1 MTRLATSVALAAA
14 TVLVATT
21 AARAETKVLFS
32 PFTPPGHIIFT
43 GIVQPWAKD
52 VERVTEGRVKITYP
66 ANSLAPP
73 PAQWEMVT
81 NGIADAAFIFNG
93 FAQKRLPL
101 INMAHLPFTTT
112 TGEATSVA
120 LWRTYEKF
128 FKKADEYKGV
138 HLLGLFT
145 HPGSE
150 LFSLGQPIVKVSQIQ
165 GLKVWAAPGPPAEA
179 MGKLGAAVVSGPAVR
194 MYEIVSKGTVDAYVG
209 IPYSDVK
216 NFKLV
221 PYTKAVTTIP
231 GKIGGASF
239 SMFMNE
245 QTWSKISK
253 KDQEAIDKVSGE
265 MIARHAAA
273 WDADDKVGMKEL
285 LDSGAKQVPA
295 PAEFLAELHE
305 KLKFL
310 EDNWLKDAAAAG
322 VDGKA
327 ALAFFRAEAKAAA
340 AK

>member
-1 MTRLATSVALAAA
+1 MKRLALSMALATTAVLAA
-14 TVLVATT
+14 TA

-32 PFTPPGHIIFT
+32 PFTPPGHVIT
-43 GIVQPWAKD
+43 VGIVQPWAKD
-52 VERVTEGRVKITYP
+52 VERVTEGRVKVSYP

-101 INMAHLPFTTT
+101 INVAHLPFVTTT
-112 TGEATSVA
+112 AEATSVA

-150 LFSLGQPIVKVSQIQ
+150 LFSLGQPIVKVSQLQ

-194 MYEIVSKGTVDAYVG
+194 MYEIVSKGTVDAYLG

-221 PYTKAVTTIP
+221 SYTKAATEVP
-231 GKIGGASF
+231 GKMGGASF
-239 SMFMNE
+239 SMFMNDK
-245 QTWSKISK
+245 TWNKISK

-265 MIARHAAA
+265 MIARHAKA
-273 WDADDKVGMKEL
+273 WDDDNKIGKDELVKGGGQIIQAPQDFVAD
-285 LDSGAKQVPA
+285 
-295 PAEFLAELHE
+295 LH
-305 KLKFL
+305 KDLQFL
-310 EDNWLKDAAAAG
+310 EDNWLKDAEKAG

-327 ALAFFRAEAKAAA
+327 ALAFFRSESKALA

>member
-1 MTRLATSVALAAA
+1 MKRLVTKMALAGA
-14 TVLVATT
+14 LVAATT
-21 AARAETKVLFS
+21 AARAETKILFS

-138 HLLGLFT
+138 HLLGLFM
-145 HPGSE
+145 HPGDE

-221 PYTKAVTTIP
+221 PYTKGITVIP
-231 GKIGGASF
+231 GKFAGASF
-239 SMFMNE
+239 SMFMNAK
-245 QTWSKISK
+245 TWAGLSK
-253 KDQEAIDKVSGE
+253 KDQDAIDSVSGE
-265 MIARHAAA
+265 MIARHAKA
-273 WDADDKVGMKEL
+273 WDDDDKVGLKEL
-285 LDSGAKQVPA
+285 LAAGAKQVQA
-295 PAEFLAELHE
+295 PPEFMAELQN
-305 KLKFL
+305 KMQFL

-327 ALAFFRAEAKAAA
+327 ALAYFRAEAKAAA

>member
-1 MTRLATSVALAAA
+1 MKRLAMSAAVAAILAAGA
-14 TVLVATT
+14 VPTH
-21 AARAETKVLFS
+21 AETKILFS
-32 PFTPPGHIIFT
+32 PFTPPGHVIVT

-73 PAQWEMVT
+73 PQQWEMVT

-93 FAQKRLPL
+93 FTQKRMPL
-101 INMAHLPFTTT
+101 MQMAHLPFTTT
-112 TGEATSVA
+112 TAEATSIA

-138 HLLGLFT
+138 KLIGLFT
-145 HPGSE
+145 HPGCE
-150 LFSLGQPIVKVSQIQ
+150 LFSLGQPITAASQVQ
-165 GLKVWAAPGPPAEA
+165 GLKVWAAPGPPAEG

-194 MYEIVSKGTVDAYVG
+194 MYEIVSKGTVDAFVG

-221 PYTKAVTTIP
+221 PYTKGVTVVP
-231 GKIGGASF
+231 GKIAGASF
-239 SMFMNE
+239 SMFMSE
-245 QTWSKISK
+245 KAWSGVSK
-253 KDQEAIDKVSGE
+253 KDQAAIDGVSGE
-265 MIARHAAA
+265 LIARHARS
-273 WDADDKVGMKEL
+273 WDEDDKIGVKEL
-285 LDSGAKQVPA
+285 EAAGAKQVTAPPA
-295 PAEFLAELHE
+295 FMAELQE

-310 EDNWLKDAAAAG
+310 EDKWIKEAETAG

-327 ALAFFRAEAKAAA
+327 ALAFFRAEAKALA

>member
-1 MTRLATSVALAAA
+1 MKRLATAISLAAA
-14 TVLVATT
+14 AAMMAT
-21 AARAETKVLFS
+21 ASAKAETKILFS
-32 PFTPPGHIIFT
+32 PFTPPGHVMFT
-43 GIVQPWAKD
+43 GIVKPWAAD

-101 INMAHLPFTTT
+101 ITVAHLPFVTTT
-112 TGEATSVA
+112 AEATSVA

-138 HLLGLFT
+138 HLLGLYT
-145 HPGSE
+145 HPGNP
-150 LFSLGQPIVKVSQIQ
+150 LFSLGAPIVKASQLD

-194 MYEIVSKGTVDAYVG
+194 MYEIVSKGTVDAFVG
-209 IPYSDVK
+209 VPYADVK

-221 PYTKAVTTIP
+221 PYTKAATEVP
-231 GKIGGASF
+231 GKLGGASF

-245 QTWSKISK
+245 KTWNKISK

-265 MIARHAAA
+265 MIARHAKS
-273 WDADDKVGMKEL
+273 WDADDQVGLK
-285 LDSGAKQVPA
+285 
-295 PAEFLAELHE
+295 EFLAAGGKQVEAPAAFVTELHQ
-305 KLKFL
+305 KLQFI
-310 EDNWLKDAAAAG
+310 EENWLKDAAKAG

-327 ALAFFRAEAKAAA
+327 ALAYFRAEAKAMVG
-340 AK
+340 K

>member
-1 MTRLATSVALAAA
+1 MKRLATSIALAAA
-14 TVLVATT
+14 AVTM
-21 AARAETKVLFS
+21 AAASAQAETKILFS
-32 PFTPPGHIIFT
+32 PFTPPGHIIVT

-52 VERVTEGRVKITYP
+52 VERVTEGRVKVTFP
-66 ANSLAPP
+66 SNSLAPP

-101 INMAHLPFTTT
+101 IGMAHLPFVTTT
-112 TGEATSVA
+112 AEATSVA

-145 HPGSE
+145 HPGSQ
-150 LFSLGQPIVKVSQIQ
+150 LFSLGQPIIKISQFR
-165 GLKVWAAPGPPAEA
+165 GLKVWAAPGPTAEA
-179 MGKLGAAVVSGPAVR
+179 MGKLDAAVVSGPAVR

-209 IPYSDVK
+209 VPYADVK
-216 NFKLV
+216 NFKLI
-221 PYTKAVTTIP
+221 PYTKAATEVP
-231 GKIGGASF
+231 GKMGGASF

-245 QTWSKISK
+245 KTWNKISK

-265 MIARHAAA
+265 MIARHAKSWDEDNQVGIDEFLAA
-273 WDADDKVGMKEL
+273 
-285 LDSGAKQVPA
+285 GAKQVAA
-295 PAEFLAELHE
+295 PADFVADLHK
-305 KLKFL
+305 KLEFL
-310 EDNWLKDAAAAG
+310 EDNWLKDAAKAG

-327 ALAFFRAEAKAAA
+327 ALAYFRSEAKALAS
-340 AK
+340 K